1 MRKACV
7 VKEKACSSGSDAN
20 PLLLTSPPPPP
31 HQFTYTPG
39 WSLERHSECPVQKHN
54 KMSLAR
60 MQFRPVDWVLNHY
73 GNTALQVSD
82 MVFHNSSCF
91 FFLSLLLREDFQ
103 WSGWRL
109 RHWLTEST
117 PPKVTCEFRTLCWR
131 ISYQSPNTLSIQTFQ
146 SSAWYFNSY
155 KWCMGL
161 LSLVS
166 CFM

>member
-20 PLLLTSPPPPP
+20 PLLLTSPPPPPP

-91 FFLSLLLREDFQ
+91 FFPFSLFC
-103 WSGWRL
+103 SGKTSSEVDGAWGIDWQSLHHPKWRVSL
-109 RHWLTEST
+109 GRCAEG
-117 PPKVTCEFRTLCWR
+117 FRINLP
-131 ISYQSPNTLSIQTFQ
+131 ILFPFKLFSPVLDILIPTSD
-146 SSAWYFNSY
+146 AW
-155 KWCMGL
+155 G
-161 LSLVS
+161 S
-166 CFM
+166 CP